1 MHTHLLFFP
10 AVSSHFHIV
19 LLWENPAMTTAQAYS
34 SETRAWS
41 SEADWSLQAREARAP
56 GTMAIQQRP

>member
-10 AVSSHFHIV
+10 AVSSYFHIV

-34 SETRAWS
+34 SETSAWS
-41 SEADWSLQAREARAP
+41 SEGAWSLQERLGPLER
-56 GTMAIQQRP
+56 